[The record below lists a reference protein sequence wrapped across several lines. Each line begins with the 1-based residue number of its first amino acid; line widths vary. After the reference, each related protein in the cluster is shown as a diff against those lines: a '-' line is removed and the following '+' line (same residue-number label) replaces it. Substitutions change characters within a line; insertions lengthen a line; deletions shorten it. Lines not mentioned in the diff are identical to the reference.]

1 MKIVDYKYLKGK
13 FNYCQNVS
21 WGDVINKID
30 LVKIKDETF
39 LNSQNSI
46 ITSAL
51 NGEGINDLKEKLYE
65 MIFK

>member
-1 MKIVDYKYLKGK
+1 MGIENND
-13 FNYCQNVS
+13 S
-21 WGDVINKID
+21 RIIDVINKID